1 MRVASIA
8 DIQLA
13 ERSLIAS
20 GVSGDSLMEDVGRRI
35 AVIIQSEF
43 PQPGKCIA
51 YLGFGNNAGDA
62 LVVLRYLR
70 EKGWRIGLR
79 CCSTD
84 VNSWS
89 ELGQLQWERLG
100 APEEIIE
107 AEMED
112 GGEDQGCVGPIVLLD
127 GLVGLGAWGALR
139 SPVDILAREMNRRR
153 AEGRCTTISI
163 DFPSGIDG
171 DTGEIYKDA
180 VIADISMVIGGVKK
194 GMLMDEA
201 TAYVGRIMTL
211 PLRGLC
217 VEGASEVVD
226 TSYYSAMLGRR
237 PYEWYKGSAGRVA
250 VVAGSPG
257 MLGAACLCA
266 EAALRAGAGMV
277 SLYALP
283 DVYPL
288 LAVKVSPEIMV
299 RRISSYREVDLS
311 SCDVLLAGPG
321 LGDMETGIGDD
332 LMSLLSDAAEKS
344 LPVVLDADALNLC
357 AKRGALSPFGEK
369 MILTPHIGEMQRLLP
384 RKETESRKEWA
395 KRFLSDSPAVLLL
408 KGARTLI
415 AQRGELLRYNSSGGP
430 AMATAGQGDVLAGAC
445 AGLCAQGLSSYDAA
459 SLGAWLCGRASEL
472 ALAYGEQ
479 SEQSLTA
486 GDTLKNLGKA
496 YYSLFVNGF

>member
-20 GVSGDSLMEDVGRRI
+20 GVSADSLMEDVGRRI
-35 AVIIQSEF
+35 ALIIQSEF

-79 CCSTD
+79 CCSAE

-89 ELGQLQWERLG
+89 ALGQLQWERLG
-100 APEEIIE
+100 EPEDILE

-112 GGEDQGCVGPIVLLD
+112 GGEDHGCTGPIVLLD

-139 SPVDILAREMNRRR
+139 SPVDVLAREMNRRR

-194 GMLMDEA
+194 GMLMDGA
-201 TAYVGRIMTL
+201 TAHVGRIMTL

-226 TSYYSAMLGRR
+226 TFYYSELLGRR

-250 VVAGSPG
+250 VLAGSPG

-277 SLYALP
+277 ILYALAE
-283 DVYPL
+283 VYSL
-288 LAVKVSPEIMV
+288 LAVKVCPEIMV
-299 RRISSYREVDLS
+299 RCISSYRAVDLS

-321 LGDMETGIGDD
+321 LGEMDKGIGDD
-332 LMSLLSDAAEKS
+332 IMSLLADASEKS

-357 AKRGALSPFGEK
+357 AKRGGVSRLGEK
-369 MILTPHIGEMQRLLP
+369 MIVTPHIGEMQRLLP
-384 RKETESRKEWA
+384 RNEEESRKEWA
-395 KRFLSDSPAVLLL
+395 KRFLADSPAVLLL

-496 YYSLFVNGF
+496 YHSLFANGF